1 MQTKPNGS
9 YSSDDQAMLS
19 RVLEE
24 ALIVSVD
31 GTEVSEPAI
40 QKLISRTGKD
50 IMDRFSAGEADPEVL
65 KKIAVDSIRAAER
78 CFES

>member
-1 MQTKPNGS
+1 MQTKPNGF

-31 GTEVSEPAI
+31 GSELGEPAI
-40 QKLISRTGKD
+40 QKLISRTGKV
-50 IMDRFSAGEADPEVL
+50 IMDRFSAGETDPDVL
-65 KKIAVDSIRAAER
+65 KKIAVKSLQQ
-78 CFES
+78 

>member
-1 MQTKPNGS
+1 MQTKPNGF

-19 RVLEE
+19 RVLKE

-31 GTEVSEPAI
+31 GSGLSELAI
-40 QKLISRTGKD
+40 QKLISRTGKV

-65 KKIAVDSIRAAER
+65 KKIAVDSIRSAE
-78 CFES
+78 